1 MTYIFSHT
9 LPQSVP
15 DTPGMP
21 NHTQPRLYR
30 LLVWI
35 IHEVHECSWDYHY
48 SYGPSLFQN
57 FIKSLTGMILPLE
70 SEFFLDFEP

>member
-1 MTYIFSHT
+1 MTYIFSHP

-35 IHEVHECSWDYHY
+35 IQEVHEYVLGIIITHVDHH
-48 SYGPSLFQN
+48 F
-57 FIKSLTGMILPLE
+57 FKILSKVLLE
-70 SEFFLDFEP
+70 